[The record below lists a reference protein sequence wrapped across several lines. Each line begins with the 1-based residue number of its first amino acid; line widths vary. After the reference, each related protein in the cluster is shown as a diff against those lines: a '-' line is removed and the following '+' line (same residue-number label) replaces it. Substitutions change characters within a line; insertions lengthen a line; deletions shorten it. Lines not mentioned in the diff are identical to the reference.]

1 VGNLKGYDDGTTTG
15 TYDYDENHRK
25 VTETVDYGAFNLTN
39 TYAYYANGLKK
50 TYTGPDSIPYG
61 YTYDTN
67 NQLTGVSIPGQ
78 GMITISAY
86 NWTRPASMTLPG
98 GATKSYVYDPL
109 MRVKQITSRDPG
121 GNAVV
126 DYDYT
131 YDWVDNITAKN
142 TEHGGYGYQY
152 DDLYRLK
159 DVDNPAAAADEA
171 FTYDGVGNRL
181 TAADTTG
188 NWSYNQNNELGV
200 FDTTSYEYD
209 VNGNMTKK
217 SVDGSVTSYVY
228 NTEDR
233 LAEVWSGEAGSGSLI
248 AAYYY
253 DPFGR
258 RLWKEVGDVRTY
270 FHYAD
275 EGLVGEYDAGGNEI
289 KTYGYK
295 PGSTW
300 TTDPLFMEVGSEHY
314 FYHNDHLGTPQKMTA
329 VNGAIVWSAKYEG
342 FGKAVVEVGT
352 VVNNLRFPGQ
362 YQDQETGLH
371 YNYHRYYD
379 PAIGRYLRTDPIKLE
394 GGINM
399 F

>member
-1 VGNLKGYDDGTTTG
+1 
-15 TYDYDENHRK
+15 
-25 VTETVDYGAFNLTN
+25 
-39 TYAYYANGLKK
+39 
-50 TYTGPDSIPYG
+50 
-61 YTYDTN
+61 
-67 NQLTGVSIPGQ
+67 
-78 GMITISAY
+78 
-86 NWTRPASMTLPG
+86 
-98 GATKSYVYDPL
+98 
-109 MRVKQITSRDPG
+109 
-121 GNAVV
+121 
-126 DYDYT
+126 
-131 YDWVDNITAKN
+131 
-142 TEHGGYGYQY
+142 
-152 DDLYRLK
+152 
-159 DVDNPAAAADEA
+159 
-171 FTYDGVGNRL
+171 
-181 TAADTTG
+181 
-188 NWSYNQNNELGV
+188 
-200 FDTTSYEYD
+200 
-209 VNGNMTKK
+209 MTKK

-258 RLWKEVGDVRTY
+258 RLWKEVGGVRTY

-300 TTDPLFMEVGSEHY
+300 TTDPLFMEVGSEYY

-379 PAIGRYLRTDPIKLE
+379 LSTGRYLCPDPSHTLQPKGSAIPHLFPSLLGMPQELHNYTYALNNSISQIDMYGLFSTCPQRQHRVYDNAGLANCMLTSQNAVVFCTTCAISGVVAFTNPVMTVPAIAVGVAACSICLYEVVRCMAENSKCE
-394 GGINM
+394 CD
-399 F
+399 